1 MSEKSDLDPG
11 DLSDRWQQMT
21 EIEAKRVYEI
31 TLQNELSGATKAV
44 RDFETCWRKWTGARY
59 ALTTANG
66 SSALFC
72 AYFGL
77 GVGPGDEVICPTYT
91 WINSI
96 GPALLLGARP
106 VFCESDPKTM
116 LVDPQDVR
124 RRINERTRA
133 IVAVHLWGRVCD
145 MDALAAISQETGI
158 PIVEDCSHAPGAR
171 FNGKLTG
178 RLGNVGCW
186 SLQGSK
192 PISAGEGGVLV
203 TDDPQV
209 FERACLVSQG
219 SRMGALTTPEHAIHQ
234 PLGFGMKLR
243 AHPLGIAIADV
254 QFNKLAGLNQRRC
267 AYIDA
272 VETGLQD
279 CPGLTSVKT
288 YPGTQRVG
296 YYGFPIFHVPEEHY
310 GLSTVDFIAALNR
323 AGVPASPADSHPLLH
338 LLPLFRQGYDLF
350 TRNRGPLSGDYA
362 GYREGDFP
370 NTEAMHH
377 RLVFLPVLS
386 DAPPGA
392 VERLVAS
399 IRRVSEQMAASGGA

>member
-1 MSEKSDLDPG
+1 
-11 DLSDRWQQMT
+11 
-21 EIEAKRVYEI
+21 
-31 TLQNELSGATKAV
+31 
-44 RDFETCWRKWTGARY
+44 
-59 ALTTANG
+59 
-66 SSALFC
+66 
-72 AYFGL
+72 
-77 GVGPGDEVICPTYT
+77 
-91 WINSI
+91 
-96 GPALLLGARP
+96 
-106 VFCESDPKTM
+106 
-116 LVDPQDVR
+116 
-124 RRINERTRA
+124 
-133 IVAVHLWGRVCD
+133 

-243 AHPLGIAIADV
+243 AHPRGIAIADV
-254 QFNKLAGLNQRRC
+254 QFNKLVGLNQRRC

>member
-279 CPGLTSVKT
+279 CPGLYECQNLS
-288 YPGTQRVG
+288 G
-296 YYGFPIFHVPEEHY
+296 YAAGRILWLPHFP
-310 GLSTVDFIAALNR
+310 R
-323 AGVPASPADSHPLLH
+323 AGRALWSLNS
-338 LLPLFRQGYDLF
+338 
-350 TRNRGPLSGDYA
+350 
-362 GYREGDFP
+362 
-370 NTEAMHH
+370 
-377 RLVFLPVLS
+377 
-386 DAPPGA
+386 
-392 VERLVAS
+392 
-399 IRRVSEQMAASGGA
+399 